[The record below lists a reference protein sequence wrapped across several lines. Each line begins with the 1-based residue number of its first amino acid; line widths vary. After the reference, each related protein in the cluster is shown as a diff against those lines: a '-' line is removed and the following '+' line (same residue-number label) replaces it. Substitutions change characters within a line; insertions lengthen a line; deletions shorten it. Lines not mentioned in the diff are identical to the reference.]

1 MPKKTAM
8 VLHNNLNYNDHYI
21 IKQLAKEFEGEFSCI
36 GENIEQYKAFT
47 VPVTRALKKLVK
59 MKKKL
64 QKLYLQTA
72 IY

>member
-8 VLHNNLNYNDHYI
+8 VLHNGLNYNDHYI
-21 IKQLAKEFEGEFSCI
+21 IKQLEGEFSCI